1 MKAMPIM
8 RVSSSGV
15 GAWRLATAKPSR
27 MKNLIFFARS
37 VRRACSGSSFHTSSG
52 DRLDCSMNV
61 PPSTSPRSGLVWP
74 NTLWSGEIT
83 ISTSSSSA
91 LVSLTGSGLSVM

>member
-27 MKNLIFFARS
+27 TKKLIFLSRMVLRAR
-37 VRRACSGSSFHTSSG
+37 SGSSFHTSSG
-52 DRLDCSMNV
+52 DSCDCRMKV
-61 PPSTSPRSGLVWP
+61 PPSTRPRSGLVWL
-74 NTLWSGEIT
+74 NTLWSGEMT

-91 LVSLTGSGLSVM
+91 LVSSTVSGLSVM